1 MAKPKVRKAHAIAWG
16 SCPCGC
22 GMAYIELQSQHGA
35 VFAKAYLDREDLLRM
50 AEAFCGIAER
60 PMPPQRPLAS

>member
-1 MAKPKVRKAHAIAWG
+1 
-16 SCPCGC
+16 
-22 GMAYIELQSQHGA
+22 MAYIELQSQHGA